1 MADFAEIGELI
12 ARYLGYKEDSFRGIQ
27 QKSRGFTN
35 EEAVDGDPVATAI
48 RILMSTQAI
57 LKR

>member
-1 MADFAEIGELI
+1 LQRLKNFS
-12 ARYLGYKEDSFRGIQ
+12 RYLGYKEDSFRGIQ
-27 QKSRGFTN
+27 QKYRGFTN
-35 EEAVDGDPVATAI
+35 GEAVDGDPVATAI